1 MKVLVLVSGGRGGSD
16 FFQGLLDNH
25 NEILQIPE
33 QESIDLD
40 TNEDFKFLNYLLK
53 NESK

>member
-1 MKVLVLVSGGRGGSD
+1 MVGASYESVSMVEGEFD
-16 FFQGLLDNH
+16 
-25 NEILQIPE
+25 EISE